1 MLAGGEVSG
10 PGMLEALVTV
20 GAGIAL
26 AAASGL
32 RIFIPLLA
40 VSVAN
45 VTGHLALAPG
55 TAWIGT
61 IPALV
66 ALGVAAL
73 LEVAGYFFPALDHAL
88 DALGAPLAV
97 VAGILASASL
107 LVDFPPLLRWTIAL
121 VGGGGA
127 AGFLHGATALVR
139 LKSSGL
145 TAGLANPV
153 IAVGELAGSLVLT
166 LLSLLLPLAALLAV
180 SVIVVILVRR
190 RRHAAAEQAAAK
202 PLPPPGA

>member
-1 MLAGGEVSG
+1 MTGGDITG
-10 PGMLEALVTV
+10 PGVLEALITV

-32 RIFIPLLA
+32 RIFVPLLA
-40 VSVAN
+40 VSIAN

-61 IPALV
+61 VPALV
-66 ALGVAAL
+66 AFGIAAAL
-73 LEVAGYFFPALDHAL
+73 EIIGYFFPALDHAL
-88 DALGAPLAV
+88 DALGSPLAV

-107 LVDFPPLLRWTIAL
+107 LVDFPPLLRWAIAV

-139 LKSSGL
+139 LKSTGL
-145 TAGLANPV
+145 TAGIGNPV
-153 IAVGELAGSLVLT
+153 VAVSELAGSLVLT
-166 LLSLLLPLAALLAV
+166 LLSLLVPVAAVILA
-180 SVIVVILVRR
+180 SIIVVALIRR
-190 RRHAAAEQAAAK
+190 RRRRQAEPISA
-202 PLPPPGA
+202 

>member
-1 MLAGGEVSG
+1 MTAGDISG
-10 PGMLEALVTV
+10 SGVLEALITV

-32 RIFIPLLA
+32 RIFVPLLA
-40 VSVAN
+40 VSIAN

-66 ALGVAAL
+66 AFGVAAA
-73 LEVAGYFFPALDHAL
+73 LEITGYFFPALDHAL
-88 DALGAPLAV
+88 DALGSPLAI

-107 LVDFPPLLRWTIAL
+107 LVDFPPLLRWVIA
-121 VGGGGA
+121 VIGGGGV

-139 LKSSGL
+139 LKSTGL
-145 TAGLANPV
+145 TAGIGNPV
-153 IAVGELAGSLVLT
+153 IAVSELAGSLVLT
-166 LLSLLLPLAALLAV
+166 ILSLLVPVAA
-180 SVIVVILVRR
+180 VILASIIGVALIRR
-190 RRHAAAEQAAAK
+190 RRRQLAQR
-202 PLPPPGA
+202 GQQS